1 MSKKYWL
8 EIYGC
13 QMNFAEGYALENS
26 LKQQGWEQADVPEKA
41 DAVILHTCSVRQTAE
56 NRIWGRIGFFKHLK
70 QTNPAKLVVMGCM
83 AERLKVELRKK
94 EPAIDLVVGNFEKE
108 QLPDLID
115 DLNGMPSPGVIPRQ
129 SAAENSVH
137 NTASPSGSSVSP
149 AKEYEAPE
157 ERPFHFQD
165 SHQREKDF
173 HAFVPIMHGC
183 DNFCTY
189 CIVPHVRGREVS
201 RSPRNI
207 RRELQGLEA
216 HGVKEITLL
225 GQNVNSYSYGGGGTT
240 DSTTRQYKFPDILKE
255 ILDQLENIEWVR
267 FLTSHPKDV
276 PQQLI
281 EMIATEPRLCTHIHL
296 PVQHGSSSV
305 LKRMNRK
312 YTREDYVQLVTQ
324 IRNSIDE
331 PALTTDIMIGFPGET
346 EADFQ
351 ATLDLMREVEF
362 DDAFMYYFNPR
373 TGTPAAEFEGQVDHQ
388 TKLDRLSEIISL
400 QREIS
405 QRRRMKQVGRRERV
419 LVESV
424 SKKNPRELLA
434 RTERDHMVV
443 FPGESTL
450 IGQFVNVQIDSM
462 RGNTLKGTYI
472 G

>member
-70 QTNPAKLVVMGCM
+70 QRNPAKLVVMGCM

-108 QLPDLID
+108 QLPDLIEG
-115 DLNGMPSPGVIPRQ
+115 LNRNHQPGITQTPHIASTALSPGK
-129 SAAENSVH
+129 E
-137 NTASPSGSSVSP
+137 
-149 AKEYEAPE
+149 EYESPE
-157 ERPFHFQD
+157 EKPFHFQD
-165 SHQREKDF
+165 SHQRERDF

-201 RSPRNI
+201 RSPQNI

-216 HGVKEITLL
+216 NGVKEITLL
-225 GQNVNSYSYGGGGTT
+225 GQNVNSYSYGRDAT
-240 DSTTRQYKFPDILKE
+240 DSVTRQYKFPDILKE
-255 ILDQLENIEWVR
+255 IVDQLDHIEWVR
-267 FLTSHPKDV
+267 FLTSHPKDI

-281 EMIATEPRLCTHIHL
+281 AMIASEPRLCSHIHL

-312 YTREDYVQLVTQ
+312 YTRDDYLQLVTQ
-324 IRNSIDE
+324 IRSSIDE

-351 ATLDLMREVEF
+351 ATLDLMQEVEF

-373 TGTPAAEFEGQVDHQ
+373 SGTPAAEFEGQIDHQ
-388 TKLDRLSEIISL
+388 TKLNRLSEIIAL
-400 QREIS
+400 QKEIS
-405 QRRRMKQVGRRERV
+405 RKRRVKRVGKEERV
-419 LVESV
+419 LVESP

-434 RTERDHMVV
+434 RTERDHRVV
-443 FPGESTL
+443 FPGDSSL
-450 IGQFVNVQIDSM
+450 IGQFVKVRIDSM
-462 RGNTLKGTYI
+462 IGNTLKGIYT

>member
-26 LKQQGWEQADVPEKA
+26 LKQQGWEQAGRPEEA
-41 DAVILHTCSVRQTAE
+41 DAAILHTCSVRQTAE

-70 QTNPAKLVVMGCM
+70 QKHPAKLVVMGCM

-108 QLPDLID
+108 QLPDLIEN
-115 DLNGMPSPGVIPRQ
+115 LNRNHQSDTTQVSPTMSTAPSP
-129 SAAENSVH
+129 
-137 NTASPSGSSVSP
+137 
-149 AKEYEAPE
+149 E
-157 ERPFHFQD
+157 EKPFHFQD
-165 SHQREKDF
+165 SHQRERDF

-183 DNFCTY
+183 NNFCTY

-201 RSPRNI
+201 RSPQDI
-207 RRELQGLEA
+207 RRELQSLEA
-216 HGVKEITLL
+216 NGVKEITLL
-225 GQNVNSYSYGGGGTT
+225 GQNVNSYSYG
-240 DSTTRQYKFPDILKE
+240 DSTTDPTNQQHKFPDILKE
-255 ILDQLENIEWVR
+255 IIDELDNIEWVR

-281 EMIATEPRLCTHIHL
+281 EMIASEPRLCKHLHL

-312 YTREDYVQLVTQ
+312 YTREDYLQLVTQ
-324 IRNSIDE
+324 IRSIIDE

-346 EADFQ
+346 EADFK

-373 TGTPAAEFEGQVDHQ
+373 TGTPAAGFEDQIDHQ
-388 TKLDRLSEIISL
+388 TKLDRLSEIIAL
-400 QREIS
+400 QKEIS
-405 QRRRMKQVGRRERV
+405 RKRRAKRVGKEERV
-419 LVESV
+419 LVESL
-424 SKKNPRELLA
+424 SKKNPSELLA

-443 FPGESTL
+443 FPGDSAL
-450 IGQFVNVQIDSM
+450 IGKFVQVRIDSM
-462 RGNTLKGTYI
+462 VGNTLKGVYT

>member
-26 LKQQGWEQADVPEKA
+26 LKQQGWEQADIPERA

-70 QTNPAKLVVMGCM
+70 QTNPVKLVVMGCM

-108 QLPDLID
+108 QLPDLIENFNNNQSD
-115 DLNGMPSPGVIPRQ
+115 TTQTPHTTSTASSPG
-129 SAAENSVH
+129 EE
-137 NTASPSGSSVSP
+137 
-149 AKEYEAPE
+149 EYESPE
-157 ERPFHFQD
+157 EKPFHFQD

-189 CIVPHVRGREVS
+189 CIVPHVRGREIS
-201 RSPRNI
+201 RSPQDI
-207 RRELQGLEA
+207 SRELQGLEA
-216 HGVKEITLL
+216 NGVKEITLL
-225 GQNVNSYSYGGGGTT
+225 GQNVNSYSYDRDAT
-240 DSTTRQYKFPDILKE
+240 DSVTWQYKFPDILKE
-255 ILDQLENIEWVR
+255 ILDQLDSIEWVR
-267 FLTSHPKDV
+267 FLTSHPKDI
-276 PQQLI
+276 PQRLI
-281 EMIATEPRLCTHIHL
+281 QMIATEPRLCSHIHL

-312 YTREDYVQLVTQ
+312 YTRDDYLQLVTQ
-324 IRNSIDE
+324 IRSSIDE

-373 TGTPAAEFEGQVDHQ
+373 SGTPAADFEGQIDHQ
-388 TKLDRLSEIISL
+388 TKLDRLSEIIAL
-400 QREIS
+400 QKEIS
-405 QRRRMKQVGRRERV
+405 RTKREKRVGKEERV
-419 LVESV
+419 LVESP

-443 FPGESTL
+443 FPGNSSL
-450 IGQFVNVQIDSM
+450 IGQFVKVRIDSM
-462 RGNTLKGTYI
+462 VGNTLKGIYT

>member
-26 LKQQGWEQADVPEKA
+26 LKQQGWEQADIPERA

-70 QTNPAKLVVMGCM
+70 QTNPVKLVVMGCM

-108 QLPDLID
+108 QLPDLIENFNNNQSD
-115 DLNGMPSPGVIPRQ
+115 TTQTPHTTSTASSPG
-129 SAAENSVH
+129 EE
-137 NTASPSGSSVSP
+137 
-149 AKEYEAPE
+149 EYESPE
-157 ERPFHFQD
+157 EKPFHFQD

-189 CIVPHVRGREVS
+189 CIVPHVRGREIS
-201 RSPRNI
+201 RSPQDI
-207 RRELQGLEA
+207 SRELQGLEA
-216 HGVKEITLL
+216 NGVKEITLL
-225 GQNVNSYSYGGGGTT
+225 GQNVNSYSYDRDAT
-240 DSTTRQYKFPDILKE
+240 DSVTWQYKFPDILKE
-255 ILDQLENIEWVR
+255 ILDQLDSIEWVR
-267 FLTSHPKDV
+267 FLTSHPKDI
-276 PQQLI
+276 PQRLI
-281 EMIATEPRLCTHIHL
+281 QMIATEPRLCSHIHL

-312 YTREDYVQLVTQ
+312 YTRDDYLQLVTQ
-324 IRNSIDE
+324 IRSSIDE

-373 TGTPAAEFEGQVDHQ
+373 SGTPAADFEGQIDHH
-388 TKLDRLSEIISL
+388 TKLDRLSEIIAL
-400 QREIS
+400 QKEIS
-405 QRRRMKQVGRRERV
+405 RTKREKRVGKEERV
-419 LVESV
+419 LVESP

-443 FPGESTL
+443 FPGNSSL
-450 IGQFVNVQIDSM
+450 IGQFVKVRIDSM
-462 RGNTLKGTYI
+462 VGNTLKGIYT